1 MTAIN
6 TSGTGHHARTFG
18 QLTELDELA
27 ELARYLD
34 WTMSMRGL
42 GQDHAASA
50 RPTSGLLN
58 VDSFI
63 L

>member
-6 TSGTGHHARTFG
+6 TSETGHHARTFG
-18 QLTELDELA
+18 PLTDLDELA

-34 WTMSMRGL
+34 WTMSMRGR
-42 GQDHAASA
+42 GRDRAASA
-50 RPTSGLLN
+50 RPTNGLLN
-58 VDSFI
+58 ADSFI